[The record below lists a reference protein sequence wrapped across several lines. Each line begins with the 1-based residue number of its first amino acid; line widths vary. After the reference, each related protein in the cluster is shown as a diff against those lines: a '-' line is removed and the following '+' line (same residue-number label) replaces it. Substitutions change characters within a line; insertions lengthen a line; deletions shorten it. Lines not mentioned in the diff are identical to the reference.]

1 METIESEDERYA
13 FYQKPNGYHLYRR
26 EETEDG
32 VREIPV
38 FSNYSGAVL
47 HNREILTDTFDV
59 ETPSQ
64 DMKRAL
70 GFIEKQAEAI
80 REHGEE
86 SKELAEA
93 EKAFNAYAQELDE
106 REQSVVMTVLQYVS
120 QSEDFQPELEAVKNL
135 VEWGEVPED
144 VKVEG
149 ESEEEETTTVDI
161 DEDDDD
167 DFDEGEVVDLD

>member
-1 METIESEDERYA
+1 METINEDERYT

-32 VREIPV
+32 IQEIPV
-38 FSNYSGAVL
+38 FSHYSGAVL
-47 HNREILTDTFDV
+47 HNREVLTDSFDM
-59 ETPSQ
+59 EKPTQ

-106 REQSVVMTVLQYVS
+106 RETGVVMTVLQYVS
-120 QSEDFQPELEAVKNL
+120 QSEDFQPELETINNL

-144 VKVEG
+144 VSVEG
-149 ESEEEETTTVDI
+149 KSEEEETVDLDKE
-161 DEDDDD
+161 DEDDD
-167 DFDEGEVVDLD
+167 EVIDID